1 MFESIS
7 FLFLFALAFVAWVL
21 LCFQHVVQIQTRGSS
36 DFRVELYTEH
46 PGITFEPQLCHSPS
60 EKSPSGG
67 AYEFAKSFG
76 VIFAMTL
83 GLSKVLQLAEVQVK
97 SYLKCRDAL
106 PSGSAFQAE
115 ELAHEQQIPCQ
126 PNPSNPSLMDHNEE
140 LKEQLS
146 VLKSQCLV
154 MRDLLQEL
162 RNSSSSSSYESA
174 ESGKETPMPHPSE
187 EPIVLWKRSDSMT
200 ETVSGSPHVAT
211 RSANSQPGQ
220 SIFISH
226 SHIHINSSFYLTENR
241 VNVDLCRQAS
251 MYARKRSEFYQ
262 VYGKYISG
270 PEERPN
276 VTGMRCN
283 NILL

>member
-21 LCFQHVVQIQTRGSS
+21 LCFQHVVQVQTRGSS

-60 EKSPSGG
+60 EQSPSGG

-106 PSGSAFQAE
+106 PSRSASQAE
-115 ELAHEQQIPCQ
+115 EFAHEQQTPCQ

-146 VLKSQCLV
+146 ILQSQCLV

-162 RNSSSSSSYESA
+162 RNSSSSSSYESV
-174 ESGKETPMPHPSE
+174 ECGRETPMPHPSE
-187 EPIVLWKRSDSMT
+187 ESIVLWKRSDSIT
-200 ETVSGSPHVAT
+200 DTVSGSSHAAT
-211 RSANSQPGQ
+211 RSPNSQPGQ
-220 SIFISH
+220 NIFISH

-251 MYARKRSEFYQ
+251 MYTRKRSEFYQ
-262 VYGKYISG
+262 VYGKYIRG
-270 PEERPN
+270 PGERPS